1 MTPKNA
7 VYKCIAKDAT
17 LSVPGRRQFMK
28 RVGGAAAATVAAS
41 VVGLPPLLELK
52 SSVAK
57 AIEVGPLTPEERR
70 DRAFQVRVD
79 TATFQRDQP
88 LPAHPC
94 NGDDMRYRTRIGSFS
109 KTLPHNDFGEV
120 NREAYKAL
128 VTAIASGQGFDFEP
142 FRLAQSAN
150 SAIRKRPS
158 LSI

>member
-1 MTPKNA
+1 M
-7 VYKCIAKDAT
+7 T

-79 TATFQRDQP
+79 TATFQ
-88 LPAHPC
+88 
-94 NGDDMRYRTRIGSFS
+94 
-109 KTLPHNDFGEV
+109 
-120 NREAYKAL
+120 
-128 VTAIASGQGFDFEP
+128 
-142 FRLAQSAN
+142 
-150 SAIRKRPS
+150 KRPALAGS
-158 LSI
+158 SVQWGRHEVSHPYR